1 MILRIEA
8 FKKAKYERDPNWSE
22 EHFDVNLENYPKLIE
37 KYCFRLAKANKED
50 LKEILYVNFIL
61 SAMNGSEILREVFF
75 REDEYGLFRRMS
87 DVCAYIME
95 GIVNLPKMQM
105 ISPNIVPPTNPAN
118 QKSNIIL

>member
-8 FKKAKYERDPNWSE
+8 FKKAKYERDSNWSE

-37 KYCFRLAKANKED
+37 KYCLRLAKANKED

-61 SAMNGSEILREVFF
+61 SAMNGTEILREVFF
-75 REDEYGLFRRMS
+75 REDEYGLFRRMT

-95 GIVNLPKMQM
+95 EVVNLPKMQM
-105 ISPNIVPPTNPAN
+105 ITPNFVPPTPN
-118 QKSNIIL
+118 QNSNIIL